1 MKLDKFEL
9 DKKLSVAEMKQVKAG
24 SVSSTSGSNH
34 ATTNLGYDT
43 DKGSSPS
50 DFGI

>member
-24 SVSSTSGSNH
+24 CLCTTSGGKTV
-34 ATTNLGYDT
+34 TTNIGYDS
-43 DKGSSPS
+43 DPDGNPR
-50 DFGI
+50 DFGC